1 MNRLAQLVRER
12 LQQSNAASL
21 ARANGAR
28 STSYQPM
35 GRLQAGPYLAA
46 RPLAPQA
53 TRTAVVDRV
62 RGGLDVQTLERT
74 RTALRGAIV
83 ASRLSE
89 RVGDRVL
96 VGTAC
101 LENSPL
107 TLHEQI
113 CEFGR
118 RAKAAGIEQLKLVPL
133 FLMRGV
139 HVMEDIPA
147 EVSAAQQS
155 LGEGLELS
163 LCPHLG
169 SHTGMTQ
176 LLSQKMTTLSSDG
189 HLLVAHGSRRPK
201 GNRKIESLAKH
212 LGATVAYW
220 STPPDLETQVVNLMQ
235 QGCQRLVILPYF
247 LFTGG
252 ITDAVIH
259 LTEELAERFP
269 KVCFRLLLPLGATPE
284 IADLV
289 ADLVQQPKVD
299 IP

>member
-1 MNRLAQLVRER
+1 M
-12 LQQSNAASL
+12 
-21 ARANGAR
+21 
-28 STSYQPM
+28 
-35 GRLQAGPYLAA
+35 
-46 RPLAPQA
+46 
-53 TRTAVVDRV
+53 
-62 RGGLDVQTLERT
+62 QTLERT
-74 RTALRGAIV
+74 RTAWQGAIV

-89 RVGDRVL
+89 RVGGRVL

-107 TLHEQI
+107 TLREQI

-118 RAKAAGIEQLKLVPL
+118 RVKAAGIERLKLVPL

-147 EVSAAQQS
+147 EVSAAQQT

-169 SHTGMTQ
+169 SHTGMTK
-176 LLSQKMTTLSSDG
+176 LLSKKMTALSAEG

-201 GNRKIESLAKH
+201 GNRKIESLARS
-212 LGATVAYW
+212 LGATAAYW

-235 QGCQRLVILPYF
+235 QGCQKLIILPYF

-284 IADLV
+284 V
-289 ADLVQQPKVD
+289 ADLVVDLLQQPNVD
-299 IP
+299 LP